1 MAPRAGSC
9 PIGVTSGGR
18 GTPRDGSSVVELL
31 LASATGSSAAR
42 RASFHALDSLP
53 VPPPPTP
60 TACLGLEQDVQ
71 NLVNQAQ
78 TLRNDALNGVG
89 IVAWQ
94 KLSELGLKL
103 LELDRKRAEYQK
115 CVDAHT
121 GTLVVGFSAIDAGG
135 GGATDDRRADL
146 WDVSGPQPVLLESV
160 PVSSGSFAFNGS
172 IPSGQFAVAISG
184 TDTATS
190 TGPDFRSGPITAA
203 PAATP
208 NVEIVLGPMVTLTAD
223 DISRWFAA
231 VPAAPVQSLAVTGVG
246 TVAVDIQSIA
256 AALVPP
262 ALRLTGVGTL
272 SGSVSFL
279 GSVASPLS
287 VTVTLG
293 LVPTT
298 NPNPLLPA
306 ELTLVAPPHVD
317 ISGPLAAYGAVLN
330 AAIATFAGDWILE
343 LMRPIVQQEV
353 SDAAAR
359 ALSLV
364 GLPPSVTLSIRKLSV
379 TPTSV
384 TFQPVLGAIGT
395 VLSTY
400 QPPAAQV
407 VTP

>member
-1 MAPRAGSC
+1 MAPRG
-9 PIGVTSGGR
+9 
-18 GTPRDGSSVVELL
+18 GTPATARVRSESL
-31 LASATGSSAAR
+31 LASAAGSGAAR
-42 RASFHALDSLP
+42 RTWSHALDSLP

-71 NLVNQAQ
+71 SLVNQAQ
-78 TLRNDALNGVG
+78 ALRNDALNGVG

-160 PVSSGSFAFNGS
+160 PVSTGSFAFGGPV
-172 IPSGQFAVAISG
+172 PSSKFAVAISG

-190 TGPDFRSGPITAA
+190 TGPDFRSGPITAT
-203 PAATP
+203 AAGTP
-208 NVEIVLGPMVTLTAD
+208 NVEIVLGPIVTLTAD

-231 VPAAPVQSLAVTGVG
+231 IPAAPTQSLQAPGVG

-262 ALRLTGVGTL
+262 ALRVTAVGTL
-272 SGSVSFL
+272 SGSLTVI
-279 GSVASPLS
+279 GSVTSPLS
-287 VTVTLG
+287 VTMTFG

-317 ISGPLAAYGAVLN
+317 LSGPFAGFGAVLN

-343 LMRPIVQQEV
+343 LMRPIVQKEV

-379 TPTSV
+379 APTSV

-407 VTP
+407 VTQ

>member
-1 MAPRAGSC
+1 M
-9 PIGVTSGGR
+9 
-18 GTPRDGSSVVELL
+18 
-31 LASATGSSAAR
+31 
-42 RASFHALDSLP
+42 
-53 VPPPPTP
+53 PPPPTP

-71 NLVNQAQ
+71 SLANQAQ
-78 TLRNDALNGVG
+78 ALRNDALNGVG

-103 LELDRKRAEYQK
+103 LELDRKRAEFQK

-121 GTLVVGFSAIDAGG
+121 GTFVVGFTAIDAGG
-135 GGATDDRRADL
+135 GGATGDRRADL
-146 WDVSGPQPVLLESV
+146 WDMTGPQPVLLESV
-160 PVSSGSFAFNGS
+160 PVSSGSFAFS
-172 IPSGQFAVAISG
+172 PSVLSGQFAVAISG

-203 PAATP
+203 ATP
-208 NVEIVLGPMVTLTAD
+208 NVEIVLGPLVTLTAD

-231 VPAAPVQSLAVTGVG
+231 IPAAPVQSLAAPAVG

-272 SGSVSFL
+272 SGSISIL
-279 GSVASPLS
+279 GSVTSPLS

-317 ISGPLAAYGAVLN
+317 LSGPFADFGPVLN
-330 AAIATFAGDWILE
+330 AAIATFAGEWILE
-343 LMRPIVQQEV
+343 LMRPIVQKEV

>member
-1 MAPRAGSC
+1 VS
-9 PIGVTSGGR
+9 
-18 GTPRDGSSVVELL
+18 
-31 LASATGSSAAR
+31 
-42 RASFHALDSLP
+42 
-53 VPPPPTP
+53 
-60 TACLGLEQDVQ
+60 
-71 NLVNQAQ
+71 QAQ
-78 TLRNDALNGVG
+78 ALRNDALNAVG

-121 GTLVVGFSAIDAGG
+121 GTLVVGFTAIDAGG
-135 GGATDDRRADL
+135 GGVADDRRADL
-146 WDVSGPQPVLLESV
+146 WDMSGPQPVLLESV
-160 PVSSGSFAFNGS
+160 PVSSGSFAFSGS
-172 IPSGQFAVAISG
+172 IPSGQVAVAISG

-203 PAATP
+203 AAGTP
-208 NVEIVLGPMVTLTAD
+208 KVEIVLGPVVTLTAD

-231 VPAAPVQSLAVTGVG
+231 IPAAPAQSFPVTGVG
-246 TVAVDIQSIA
+246 IVAVDIQSIA
-256 AALVPP
+256 AALAPP

-272 SGSVSFL
+272 SAPISPIGPPVS
-279 GSVASPLS
+279 SPLS
-287 VTVTLG
+287 ATVTLG

-298 NPNPLLPA
+298 NPDPLLPA
-306 ELTLVAPPHVD
+306 ELTLAAPPHVD
-317 ISGPLAAYGAVLN
+317 LSPPFTAFGAVLN
-330 AAIATFAGDWILE
+330 EAIAAFAGDWILE
-343 LMRPIVQQEV
+343 LMRPIVQTEV

-407 VTP
+407 VSP

>member
-1 MAPRAGSC
+1 M
-9 PIGVTSGGR
+9 
-18 GTPRDGSSVVELL
+18 
-31 LASATGSSAAR
+31 
-42 RASFHALDSLP
+42 
-53 VPPPPTP
+53 
-60 TACLGLEQDVQ
+60 
-71 NLVNQAQ
+71 NQAQ
-78 TLRNDALNGVG
+78 VLRNDALNGVG

-121 GTLVVGFSAIDAGG
+121 GTLVVGFTAIDAGG
-135 GGATDDRRADL
+135 GGATGDRRADL
-146 WDVSGPQPVLLESV
+146 WDLSGPQPVLLESV
-160 PVSSGSFAFNGS
+160 PVSNGSFAFSGVL
-172 IPSGQFAVAISG
+172 SGQFAVAISG

-203 PAATP
+203 ATATP
-208 NVEIVLGPMVTLTAD
+208 NVEIVLGPIVTLTAD

-231 VPAAPVQSLAVTGVG
+231 IPAAPVQSLAAPAVG

-272 SGSVSFL
+272 SGSISL
-279 GSVASPLS
+279 IGSVTSPLS
-287 VTVTLG
+287 VTVTFG

-317 ISGPLAAYGAVLN
+317 LSGPFAEFGPVLN

-343 LMRPIVQQEV
+343 LMRPIVQKEV

>member
-1 MAPRAGSC
+1 M
-9 PIGVTSGGR
+9 
-18 GTPRDGSSVVELL
+18 
-31 LASATGSSAAR
+31 
-42 RASFHALDSLP
+42 
-53 VPPPPTP
+53 PPPPTP

-78 TLRNDALNGVG
+78 ALRNDALNAVGV
-89 IVAWQ
+89 VAWQ
-94 KLSELGLKL
+94 KLSDLGLKL

-115 CVDAHT
+115 CVDAHS
-121 GTLVVGFSAIDAGG
+121 GTFVVGFTAIDAGG
-135 GGATDDRRADL
+135 GGAPEERRADL

-160 PVSSGSFAFNGS
+160 PVSSGSFAFSGPV
-172 IPSGQFAVAISG
+172 PSGQIAVAISG

-190 TGPDFRSGPITAA
+190 TGPDFRSGPITTA

-231 VPAAPVQSLAVTGVG
+231 IPAAPAQSLEVTGVG

-256 AALVPP
+256 AALAPP
-262 ALRLTGVGTL
+262 ALQLTGVGTL
-272 SGSVSFL
+272 SGSISL
-279 GSVASPLS
+279 IGSVASPLS
-287 VTVTLG
+287 VALAFG

-298 NPNPLLPA
+298 NPDPLLPA
-306 ELTLVAPPHVD
+306 ELTLVAPPHVEL
-317 ISGPLAAYGAVLN
+317 SGPFKTFGAVLN
-330 AAIATFAGDWILE
+330 AAIATFAGDWILDV
-343 LMRPIVQQEV
+343 MRPIVQKEI
-353 SDAAAR
+353 SDAAAH